1 MDGMTDYQTKIFLEL
16 ILNIVEKAETK
27 EEAVEKLKKLLDK

>member
-27 EEAVEKLKKLLDK
+27 EEAVEKLKKLLEK